1 MSYEQRK
8 GIESISIDCSIASNT
23 FLPPGCARNVF
34 IFSIGNCSLLKKS
47 VTCFFQKPGIS
58 LGIFFEKITSIP
70 FCVTSHPITSSLF
83 FLSLVLVLYT
93 IDELICSCDCYKVS
107 SLINNITDIQ

>member
-70 FCVTSHPITSSLF
+70 FCVSSHPITYILF
-83 FLSLVLVLYT
+83 FFILLFVLLIFIVLLY
-93 IDELICSCDCYKVS
+93 IFYCF
-107 SLINNITDIQ
+107 

>member
-1 MSYEQRK
+1 MSYEYRK

-34 IFSIGNCSLLKKS
+34 IFSTGNCSLLKKS

-70 FCVTSHPITSSLF
+70 FCVTSHPITSRLF
-83 FLSLVLVLYT
+83 FLGLELVLYT
-93 IDELICSCDCYKVS
+93 IGVLLFSCDLYRDY
-107 SLINNITDIQ
+107 SLFD